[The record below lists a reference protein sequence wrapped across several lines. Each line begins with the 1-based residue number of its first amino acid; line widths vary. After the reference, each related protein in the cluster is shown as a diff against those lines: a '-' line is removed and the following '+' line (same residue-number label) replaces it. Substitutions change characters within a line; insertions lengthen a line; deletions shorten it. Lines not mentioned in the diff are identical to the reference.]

1 VTYARSPISAQP
13 HGEAQA
19 LRWWGW
25 GREDRRLPV
34 RPEFERLLRERLGVE
49 GPPREPVTLGDVSLP
64 AATLSSQALARLED
78 CVGPGFTRSD
88 PVARIVHA
96 GGKSYLELVRMRSG
110 APSGA
115 PDAVVYP
122 SSHEQVL
129 AVLSVCTAERVAVVP
144 FGGGTSI
151 VGGLTPSVG
160 AQHAVIALDLARLGG
175 VLAVDP
181 RSMTISVAAGTRAP
195 ALEAALAE
203 HDLTLGHYPDS
214 FEFVSIGGCAATRS
228 VGQASSGYG
237 RIDDAIQGVR
247 IATPV
252 GELSSAALPASAA
265 GPALR
270 ELFVGSEGVLGVITG
285 LLMRVRTRPARQS
298 YEGVAFDSFQA
309 ATEALRSV
317 AQDQATPD
325 VVRLTD
331 AAQTAIVLAAGEGG
345 GRRAPLGRRGLR
357 SRGGVLLIVGWEGQ
371 RVAIDRRRLHTMTLL
386 RRAGGTPLG
395 EQPGRA
401 WAASRFAAPYVRD
414 ELLGRGVLVDQF
426 ETAATWSGLEALRT
440 IVASAIA
447 EALNACGT
455 PPLIGT
461 QISHVYDTGA
471 SLTFTVLARA
481 PLGQEEAQWRAAK
494 DAANAAIVGA
504 GATIS
509 HHHGIGRDHAPWVA
523 SELGPIGVSS
533 LRALKAHLDPIGIM
547 NPGKLIPPG

>member
-1 VTYARSPISAQP
+1 M
-13 HGEAQA
+13 
-19 LRWWGW
+19 RWWGW
-25 GREDRRLPV
+25 GREERRLPV
-34 RPEFERLLRERLGVE
+34 RPEFERLLRERLGADAA
-49 GPPREPVTLGDVSLP
+49 PREPVALADVSLP
-64 AATLSSQALARLED
+64 AATLGAQSLQRLED
-78 CVGPGFTRSD
+78 CVGAGFVRSD
-88 PVARIVHA
+88 PLERILHA
-96 GGKSYLELVRMRSG
+96 GGKSYLELVRMRAG

-122 SSHEQVL
+122 ASHEQVL
-129 AVLSVCTAERVAVVP
+129 AVLSICGAERVAVVP

-181 RSMTISVAAGTRAP
+181 RSLTVSVAAGTRAP

-214 FEFVSIGGCAATRS
+214 FEFVSVGGCAATRS

-237 RIDDAIQGVR
+237 RIDEAIQGVR

-252 GELSSAALPASAA
+252 GELSSTGLPASTA

-298 YEGVAFDSFQA
+298 YEGVAFESFPA
-309 ATEALRSV
+309 ASEALRVV
-317 AQDQATPD
+317 AQDHATPD

-331 AAQTAIVLAAGEGG
+331 AAQTALVLAAGEGG

-357 SRGGVLLIVGWEGQ
+357 SRAGVLMIVGWEGQ
-371 RVAIDRRRLHTMTLL
+371 RVAIDRKRLHTMTLL

-414 ELLGRGVLVDQF
+414 ELLARGVLVDQF
-426 ETAATWSGLEALRT
+426 ETAATWSGLETLRGIVTTALG
-440 IVASAIA
+440 
-447 EALNACGT
+447 EALNSCGT
-455 PPLIGT
+455 PPLIGS

-481 PLGQEEAQWRAAK
+481 PAGQEEAQWRTAK
-494 DAANAAIVGA
+494 DAANAAIVRA

-523 SELGPIGVSS
+523 SELGPLGVSS
-533 LRALKAHLDPIGIM
+533 LRALKAHLDPYGIM

>member
-1 VTYARSPISAQP
+1 
-13 HGEAQA
+13 
-19 LRWWGW
+19 
-25 GREDRRLPV
+25 
-34 RPEFERLLRERLGVE
+34 
-49 GPPREPVTLGDVSLP
+49 
-64 AATLSSQALARLED
+64 
-78 CVGPGFTRSD
+78 
-88 PVARIVHA
+88 
-96 GGKSYLELVRMRSG
+96 MRGG

-115 PDAVVYP
+115 PDAIVYP

-298 YEGVAFDSFQA
+298 YEGVAFESFA
-309 ATEALRSV
+309 AAAEALRIV
-317 AQDQATPD
+317 AQDHAAPD
-325 VVRLTD
+325 IVRLTD
-331 AAQTAIVLAAGEGG
+331 AAQTAVVLAAGEGG

-386 RRAGGTPLG
+386 RRGGGTPLG

-401 WAASRFAAPYVRD
+401 WAASRFAGPYVRD

-440 IVASAIA
+440 MVASAIA

-455 PPLIGT
+455 PPLIGS
-461 QISHVYDTGA
+461 QISHVYDTGG

-494 DAANAAIVGA
+494 DAANAAIVRA

-523 SELGPIGVSS
+523 SELGPVGVSS